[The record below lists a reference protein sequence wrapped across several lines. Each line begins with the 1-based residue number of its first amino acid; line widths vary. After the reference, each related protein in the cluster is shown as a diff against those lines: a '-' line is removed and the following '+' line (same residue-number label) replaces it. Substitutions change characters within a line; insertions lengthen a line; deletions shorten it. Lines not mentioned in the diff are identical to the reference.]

1 MNRINISEKT
11 NFIGSWNINNDNL
24 CNNIVSLF
32 ENKKQL
38 HQKGITSGGINEK
51 IKKSI
56 DIYIEPNDLKKDE
69 FKDLKIYLNL
79 LFDCYQDYKIQWP
92 FLNKNFQTVDI
103 STFNLQKYEVGGH
116 FADLHCERMSPVNMH
131 RVFAW
136 MTYLNNVDD
145 GGETYFEHF
154 GLKIKPEIGKTLIWP
169 AEWTHAHKGNVLK
182 KGLKYI
188 ITGWMHLPFNF
199 QVPQNV

>member
-51 IKKSI
+51 IKKST
-56 DIYIEPNDLKKDE
+56 DIYIEPNDLNKDE

-79 LFDCYQDYKIQWP
+79 LFDCYQDYKMQWP
-92 FLNKNFQTVDI
+92 FLQYLHSDRLACLWYSLPASVCG
-103 STFNLQKYEVGGH
+103 LGG
-116 FADLHCERMSPVNMH
+116 FSRSPSVLSLLSPG
-131 RVFAW
+131 VFA
-136 MTYLNNVDD
+136 
-145 GGETYFEHF
+145 
-154 GLKIKPEIGKTLIWP
+154 P
-169 AEWTHAHKGNVLK
+169 AICLVQPVL
-182 KGLKYI
+182 L
-188 ITGWMHLPFNF
+188 
-199 QVPQNV
+199 